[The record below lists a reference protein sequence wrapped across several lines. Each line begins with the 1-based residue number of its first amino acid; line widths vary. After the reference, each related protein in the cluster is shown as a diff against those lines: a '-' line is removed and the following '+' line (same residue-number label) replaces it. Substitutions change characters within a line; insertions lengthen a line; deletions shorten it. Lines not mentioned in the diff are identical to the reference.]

1 MDLHFDILPKSTRSA
16 LEYLSLQEWLKDS
29 NWYLAGGTALA
40 LQVGHRQSVDLD
52 FFTID
57 RDFNNDQLLQNFF
70 DNKDWKTDIN
80 SKGTVYGEL
89 MNAKVSFIAYPFFLP
104 SEERA
109 LFGFIRILIPNDIA
123 VMKVVAISQRGRKRD
138 FIDLYWLMNNGQDLE
153 SVIRRLGKQYPSVA
167 HDYHH
172 ILKSLVYFNDAE
184 GDPMPELRF
193 RVKWEDVKKY
203 FESKVPAVAKKVVG
217 LQ

>member
-104 SEERA
+104 SEERV